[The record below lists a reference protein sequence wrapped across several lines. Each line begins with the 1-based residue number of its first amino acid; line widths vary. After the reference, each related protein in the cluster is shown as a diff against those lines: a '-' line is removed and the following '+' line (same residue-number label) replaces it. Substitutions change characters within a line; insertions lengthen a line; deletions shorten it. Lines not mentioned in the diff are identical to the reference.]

1 MFRGKKYKKIA
12 ESIDRAKAYGLK
24 EAIEILKKSELKF
37 DQTVEVHFNL
47 GVDPKHSDQVVRGTV
62 VLPHGTGRQ
71 VRVLVFCKD
80 NNLEVAKNAG
90 ADYAGGADL
99 VQKIQEG
106 WLDFDAVVATPDMM
120 PVISKVARVLGPR
133 GMMPSPKAGTADEI
147 CELLEHAALG
157 PGGESRT
164 FDADVC
170 SAHVVGDLHLL
181 GGLIKYRVHLRAE
194 RIGDCYMD
202 GLVHEESVI
211 PLLGE
216 VNHLVDDDQIA
227 GLEILPERTDGTG
240 RDDHLNSELFQ
251 SVDVRPVGHARRR
264 VLVLVAVPRKERDLH
279 TVDLSD
285 QYLIRR
291 LAIGCVGEDLL
302 DQFESLGIVYS
313 RSAYDSDSW
322 HAP

>member
-12 ESIDRAKAYGLK
+12 ESIDRTKAYGLK

-133 GMMPSPKAGTADEI
+133 GMMPSPKAGTVTVNVAQTVK
-147 CELLEHAALG
+147 ELKAG
-157 PGGESRT
+157 KIS
-164 FDADVC
+164 
-170 SAHVVGDLHLL
+170 
-181 GGLIKYRVHLRAE
+181 YRVDKGANVHAPVGKLSFTVDQLAE
-194 RIGDCYMD
+194 NAQ
-202 GLVHEESVI
+202 SVI
-211 PLLGE
+211 DSVVKNKP
-216 VNHLVDDDQIA
+216 QSSK
-227 GLEILPERTDGTG
+227 GTYIKSLTLTATMAPG
-240 RDDHLNSELFQ
+240 I
-251 SVDVRPVGHARRR
+251 
-264 VLVLVAVPRKERDLH
+264 K
-279 TVDLSD
+279 
-285 QYLIRR
+285 
-291 LAIGCVGEDLL
+291 L
-302 DQFESLGIVYS
+302 DMALT
-313 RSAYDSDSW
+313 R
-322 HAP
+322 

>member
-106 WLDFDAVVATPDMM
+106 WLDFDSVVATPDMM

-133 GMMPSPKAGTADEI
+133 GMMPSPKAGTVTVNVAQTVK
-147 CELLEHAALG
+147 ELKAG
-157 PGGESRT
+157 KIS
-164 FDADVC
+164 
-170 SAHVVGDLHLL
+170 
-181 GGLIKYRVHLRAE
+181 YRVDKGAN
-194 RIGDCYMD
+194 
-202 GLVHEESVI
+202 VH
-211 PLLGE
+211 
-216 VNHLVDDDQIA
+216 A
-227 GLEILPERTDGTG
+227 
-240 RDDHLNSELFQ
+240 
-251 SVDVRPVGHARRR
+251 PVGK
-264 VLVLVAVPRKERDLH
+264 LSFTSEQLSENTKAVIDSVVKNKPQSSKGTYIKSL
-279 TVDLSD
+279 TLTATMAPG
-285 QYLIRR
+285 IK
-291 LAIGCVGEDLL
+291 L
-302 DQFESLGIVYS
+302 DMALT
-313 RSAYDSDSW
+313 R
-322 HAP
+322 